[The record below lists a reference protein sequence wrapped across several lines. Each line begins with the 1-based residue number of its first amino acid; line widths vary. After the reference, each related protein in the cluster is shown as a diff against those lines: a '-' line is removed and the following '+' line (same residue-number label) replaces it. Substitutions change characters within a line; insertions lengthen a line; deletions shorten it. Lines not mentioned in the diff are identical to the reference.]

1 MTQINNWIGESGD
14 GVCIRGGQPQRQK
27 PKHPQKNDFHYRYNK
42 INSQASYIL
51 TKNSP
56 LTSIG
61 ISQEALDN
69 LIESDEK
76 PLSQTSK
83 FDLVALDS
91 DIQSKIQHS
100 NVEELLNNASA
111 ILNAAEQSTL
121 EKLGFDVVV
130 GGGNVEIRDFFEGFG
145 PSENNKLADM
155 ASWVAGNARKNST
168 DMQPEPGNAKPGTK
182 WKDLSSSKQTNH
194 ETGETVTR
202 TKQVDSSDPDHVK
215 TTQKKETTFN
225 DQPAT
230 ITKTHEEDQKEDGSY
245 AYIQT
250 KEEEFKDDDGNTKKN
265 LEIYKETGK
274 IDEDGNVKIGTT
286 SRSLYIDGK
295 LYERN
300 PSDKNRPLFK
310 VKIGTSNPNPL
321 DDGTYD
327 SDQYEINHPELD
339 RHRNG
344 FLKDWDPSVDYGEDQ
359 YGSGP
364 YTGPTFAG
372 LQAIN
377 GGTGTGMWEVQ
388 GGPYNGSTLNGI
400 FNSMGGTSTGSDWL

>member
-1 MTQINNWIGESGD
+1 MVCASEGDNPNDRNQSILKKMTFTID
-14 GVCIRGGQPQRQK
+14 TT
-27 PKHPQKNDFHYRYNK
+27 K

-69 LIESDEK
+69 LIESDEN

-388 GGPYNGSTLNGI
+388 GGPYNGPTLNGI